1 MPNSV
6 SLPRC
11 ARPHPPMPVRHA
23 ARRRSLSPSSPI
35 SDYLTQAGRDKPGQR
50 ALRNDTPEQWSSS
63 APTCARGHATPR
75 LAWRHAATHVL
86 PRLCVPTHACGTCVG
101 LFGHMWHSTPPPCQA
116 LLSSPTVAAALLPA
130 PHCRISDISAS
141 HPDRPRPRG
150 CRPHPRSKSRF
161 VRPLARAAQ
170 RLIGDVARL
179 GP

>member
-86 PRLCVPTHACGTCVG
+86 PRLCVPTHACGRALDCSATCG
-101 LFGHMWHSTPPPCQA
+101 TPPRHRARLC
-116 LLSSPTVAAALLPA
+116 
-130 PHCRISDISAS
+130 
-141 HPDRPRPRG
+141 
-150 CRPHPRSKSRF
+150 CRPPLSLRRCFPPPTAVYRTSAHHTPIAPGPVDAVLILVLRADLF
-161 VRPLARAAQ
+161 VP
-170 RLIGDVARL
+170 
-179 GP
+179 